1 MSTDNSLSEIEQH
14 VRDIAERYVDE
25 LNSRL
30 STHDF
35 EAVLN
40 GEKDDLTSRDLG
52 SKPET
57 HVQNNLIYPLLDAMG
72 LAYTEEPYGGGGG
85 GDDTRDIVWPDFELD
100 DVTEYTIGENKAPNN
115 IEESH
120 QQVLDYLD
128 RRSIGADYAIATDG
142 LHWRVYRVE
151 QGGDTTEF
159 PIVRRVDLRD
169 LLREVALEKSYIGA
183 TTLNNVDVAEEIRTF
198 TELFEHGTFEQFIT
212 QTAPQ
217 ELRDSR
223 QQDVEE
229 FYQLYIEYLFGESSE
244 YDEATCLMDDIR
256 APKQATDHEQR
267 RFAVT
272 LMNRLL
278 FIKFLEKKD
287 VVPPGMLMDRVT
299 AYEENGDQF
308 AGNFYETQIKPLFY
322 DLFNRRRSERES
334 KHQTGWFDDIPYL
347 NGGLFRPNVNDEGD
361 YRLEDRTLPDIIR
374 EVIEGERLSDPDG
387 TLDPAILGSVFE
399 MTINHIGGEFGSQK
413 DIGAY
418 YTPGD
423 VTDHITEKAVDPKVK
438 EVVVDA
444 FAEDY
449 DDSVREQMESYSLG
463 EILRKVEEG
472 EGWFGDPEATQRA
485 YDELGE
491 LRVVDPACGSG
502 HFLTTAMGEI
512 HRVRRGLLRG
522 LNRGDAPS
530 EAEDYESKKELALNS
545 IYGVDVDPIGVE
557 IARLRVWLK
566 IIEDEWREEFGRLPN
581 IELNV
586 VAGNSLVGLPVEQ
599 EGQIQA
605 DIWDDSLDE
614 LVELR
619 RQYKDEDEETE
630 KSEVIDAL
638 NNIRD
643 DLDEEYLKRLTHT
656 YKSEIETIGEWESI
670 VDSIQGSTL
679 HPTIESIQIQR
690 EDGEPL
696 TDNQENRLDSMGC
709 KTYKYSARMDVQS
722 RHENLKELD
731 GKSTRSHASVR
742 DDIVEELIGLLED
755 GFVFSEVERQPVKYD
770 LDEILGDPFHWVAEF
785 PEVAAEGENG
795 GHDVEFDIVVG
806 NPPYGDIMGD
816 ASQLLTD
823 GFETGGMQD
832 VAAHFVERQ
841 IQLLSDTGYFGNV
854 TTLKLI
860 YRSNLKKLRDLLRG
874 HFGQLDVACFAHRPQ
889 QVFPNAIVR
898 VAIMTG
904 QRTDMDGVGT
914 IRTSQFLQFNKEN
927 RQEIFN
933 NISFKSVEGYELRD
947 RIGGSADTDYE
958 VIPKI
963 GTDINIS
970 FLNSLKDKSDRIIA
984 DVEAE
989 DETSNVVYRRRGG
1002 GYWLN
1007 AVPQN
1012 IHGEDATTIDELY
1025 FDDELTQNMVFL
1037 IVNSS
1042 TFYVYWVIYGFFYVL
1057 NTGHITRFPIPEEET
1072 LEENA
1077 NEINQL
1083 ADELWSGM
1091 QEVHSGGSRDQF
1103 NMPALKPIIDRVD
1116 DLFGDLYELDE
1127 DVVEYLKDYNS
1138 EYGRKGSDSEELDSY
1153 IETEAADGLE

>member
-1 MSTDNSLSEIEQH
+1 MSTVESLSEIEHH
-14 VRDIAERYVDE
+14 VHDVVEEYVDE
-25 LNSRL
+25 LNARL
-30 STHDF
+30 STHDL
-35 EAVLN
+35 ESVLH

-57 HVQNNLIYPLLDAMG
+57 HVQNNLIHPLLDAMG
-72 LAYTEEPYGGGGG
+72 LSYTEEPYGGGGG
-85 GDDTRDIVWPDFELD
+85 GDSTRDIVWPDFELND
-100 DVTEYTIGENKAPNN
+100 ITEYTIGENKAPNN

-120 QQVLDYLD
+120 RQVLDYLD

-142 LHWRVYRVE
+142 FCWRVYRVE

-159 PIVRRVDLRD
+159 PIVRRVNLRD
-169 LLREVALEKSYIGA
+169 LLCEIAQKKSYIAA
-183 TTLNNVDVAEEIRTF
+183 TTLNDVEIAEEIKRF
-198 TELFEHGTFEQFIT
+198 TDLFEHDAFEQFVT

-229 FYQLYIEYLFGESSE
+229 FYQLYIEYLFGESEE
-244 YDEATCLMDDIR
+244 YDESTCLMDDIR
-256 APKQATDHEQR
+256 APDGATDHEQR

-287 VVPPGMLMDRVT
+287 VVPKGTLIDRVT
-299 AYEENGDQF
+299 AYEENGEQF

-322 DLFNRRRSERES
+322 DLFNRRRGERES
-334 KHQTGWFDDIPYL
+334 KHQTGWFNDIPYL
-347 NGGLFRPNVNDEGD
+347 NGGLFRPNVDNEGN

-374 EVIEGERLSDPDG
+374 EVVEGERLSDPDG
-387 TLDPAILGSVFE
+387 ALDPAILGSVFE

-438 EVVVDA
+438 EVVVGA

-449 DDSVREQMESYSLG
+449 DDSVRQQMESYSLG
-463 EILRKVEEG
+463 EILQKVEEG
-472 EGWFGDPEATQRA
+472 QGWFGDPEATQRA
-485 YDELGE
+485 YDNLGE

-502 HFLTTAMGEI
+502 HFLTTAMEEI

-522 LNRGDAPS
+522 LNYGDAPS
-530 EAEDYESKKELALNS
+530 AEEDYESKKQLALNS

-586 VAGNSLVGLPVEQ
+586 VAGNSLVGLPVRE

-605 DIWDDSLDE
+605 DVWDDNLDE
-614 LVELR
+614 LVDLR
-619 RQYKDEDEETE
+619 QQYKNEDEEME
-630 KSEVIDAL
+630 KSEVLDAL
-638 NNIRD
+638 NDIRE

-656 YKSEIETIGEWESI
+656 YESKIETAKEWLNV

-679 HPTIESIQIQR
+679 HPTIESIQIRR

-696 TDNQENRLDSMGC
+696 TGSQEERLESIGC
-709 KTYKYSARMDVQS
+709 RTYKYSARMNIQN
-722 RHENLKELD
+722 RHEDLKEVD
-731 GKSTRSHASVR
+731 GRSTRSHASVR
-742 DDIVEELIGLLED
+742 DEIVEELTELFED

-770 LDEILGDPFHWVAEF
+770 LDQILGDPFHWIAEF
-785 PEVAAEGENG
+785 PEVAAESEEG

-816 ASQLLTD
+816 ADQLLTD
-823 GFETGGMQD
+823 GFKTGGMQD
-832 VAAHFVERQ
+832 IAAHFVERQ
-841 IQLLSDTGYFGNV
+841 IQLLSNTGYFGNI

-860 YRSNLKKLRDLLRG
+860 YRSNLKKLRDILRSQ
-874 HFGQLDVACFAHRPQ
+874 FRQLDIACFAHRPQ

-970 FLNSLKDKSDRIIA
+970 FLNSLKSKSDRIIA
-984 DVEAE
+984 DVEVDE
-989 DETSNVVYRRRGG
+989 ETSNVIYRRRGG

-1012 IHGEDATTIDELY
+1012 IHGEDATTIDDLY
-1025 FDDELTQNMVFL
+1025 FDDELTQNIVFL

-1057 NTGHITRFPIPEEET
+1057 NTGHITRFPIPEQET

-1083 ADELWSGM
+1083 ADELWNGM

-1103 NMPALKPIIDRVD
+1103 DMPALKPIINRID
-1116 DLFGDLYELDE
+1116 DLFGELYGFDE

-1138 EYGRKGSDSEELDSY
+1138 EYGRKGGDSEELSSY
-1153 IETEAADGLE
+1153 IDAEAADN